1 MSDNKTLKR
10 WRSCLLWSVRW
21 GHHANFWV
29 EPLTNRFN
37 LADVLTGA
45 IVGRTLI
52 FFLILLLPN
61 FITFIIL
68 ASLLGITNSFPMP
81 LISAILSV
89 NTDQREQGEI

>member
-1 MSDNKTLKR
+1 
-10 WRSCLLWSVRW
+10 
-21 GHHANFWV
+21 V

-45 IVGRTLI
+45 IVGRTLSY
-52 FFLILLLPN
+52 FDVFLILLFPN
-61 FITFIIL
+61 FIAFIIL

-89 NTDQREQGEI
+89 NTNQREQGEI